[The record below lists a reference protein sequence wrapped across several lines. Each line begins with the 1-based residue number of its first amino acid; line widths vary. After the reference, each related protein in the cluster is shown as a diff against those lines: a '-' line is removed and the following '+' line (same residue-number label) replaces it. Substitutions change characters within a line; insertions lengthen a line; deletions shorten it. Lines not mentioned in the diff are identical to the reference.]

1 MIFDYLFL
9 ISACVVLLSI
19 LYLFFKRHGVSISR
33 KVIQFSNITSNV
45 TNSKANNC
53 LVIHVSSGSIN
64 VALASLAKNKPLDFI
79 YSMSVPFIGER
90 PTDSKLL
97 PEMIGILD
105 SSIKEVIKKGFLKN
119 NVKDRR
125 ISHAVI
131 SLSSPWF
138 ILKTKKINLT
148 KESPFTITKT
158 FINSILSDEESRF
171 KEELSGKASDT
182 SHDYIVIEKSI
193 VHTKINGYSVVDIM
207 NKRTRSLE
215 AYVYVSAI
223 SKLVDDAVMGVISK
237 NTHLGREDV
246 MIHSFPLVLFSSIR
260 DFSSSD
266 ANFLIIN
273 ISSEVTDIVLVRD
286 QIIES
291 TTSFSFGKN
300 TIIRELSKQFK
311 VSLEIAES
319 QLSMYLSEKTDAS
332 VSNSMQNIL
341 VELEKEW
348 STHLTSALLVVSPN
362 SNYPKKTFLFV
373 KKNISPI
380 FLKLLESGSEGSIP
394 TFRKNIQIIEID
406 ESIFKDEYEAVAK
419 IQVDIALIALAVF
432 HNKLFQIQ

>member
-1 MIFDYLFL
+1 M
-9 ISACVVLLSI
+9 
-19 LYLFFKRHGVSISR
+19 
-33 KVIQFSNITSNV
+33 
-45 TNSKANNC
+45 
-53 LVIHVSSGSIN
+53 
-64 VALASLAKNKPLDFI
+64 
-79 YSMSVPFIGER
+79 
-90 PTDSKLL
+90 
-97 PEMIGILD
+97 
-105 SSIKEVIKKGFLKN
+105 
-119 NVKDRR
+119 
-125 ISHAVI
+125 
-131 SLSSPWF
+131 
-138 ILKTKKINLT
+138 
-148 KESPFTITKT
+148 
-158 FINSILSDEESRF
+158 
-171 KEELSGKASDT
+171 SGKASDT